1 MWIKPGPAR
10 HERPAPVCNQ
20 PASPAKV
27 STAQPPPLPL
37 PSRRQLQSSTQVRAR
52 PAPRHGAASTRCG
65 HAGATVEERPL
76 SGCR

>member
-10 HERPAPVCNQ
+10 HERPAPTRLH
-20 PASPAKV
+20 PP
-27 STAQPPPLPL
+27 STALSQCECPILSS
-37 PSRRQLQSSTQVRAR
+37 PSRRQRRSPTQVRAR
-52 PAPRHGAASTRCG
+52 PSPRHAPAPTRYG